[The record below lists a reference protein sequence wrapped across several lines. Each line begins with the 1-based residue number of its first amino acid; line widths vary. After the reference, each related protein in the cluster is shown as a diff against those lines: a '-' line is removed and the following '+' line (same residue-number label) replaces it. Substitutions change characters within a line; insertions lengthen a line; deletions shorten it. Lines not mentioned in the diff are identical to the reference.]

1 MHLDLACAKLRDTQ
15 GRLNDTQVQ
24 LNDTKAQLGYLQKE
38 FKETTR
44 ELEKKI
50 HAVLEKKA
58 QYSEGNCHNHY
69 GSFTWRI
76 DDFNKLLESAKS
88 NEITHI
94 ESSPFYSCGYK
105 CKLQMNPNGFSNG
118 KGTHLSLYLVMMRG
132 ENDATLEWPFR
143 KTVIITLIDQQDTDN
158 SKQNI
163 VESFHVPHP
172 ERDPR
177 LLEQLK
183 RPVSV
188 QNSSRFGY
196 NKFVSHKALQERR
209 YIADDAI
216 LIQVAFT

>member
-1 MHLDLACAKLRDTQ
+1 M
-15 GRLNDTQVQ
+15 
-24 LNDTKAQLGYLQKE
+24 
-38 FKETTR
+38 
-44 ELEKKI
+44 
-50 HAVLEKKA
+50 
-58 QYSEGNCHNHY
+58 
-69 GSFTWRI
+69 WRI
-76 DDFNKLLESAKS
+76 DDFNKLLGSAKS
-88 NEITHI
+88 NEITRI

-105 CKLQMNPNGFSNG
+105 CRLKMNPNGFSNG
-118 KGTHLSLYLVMMRG
+118 KGTHLSLYMIMMRG

-143 KTVIITLIDQQDTDN
+143 KTVIFTLIDQQETDA

-216 LIQVAFT
+216 LIQVAFI